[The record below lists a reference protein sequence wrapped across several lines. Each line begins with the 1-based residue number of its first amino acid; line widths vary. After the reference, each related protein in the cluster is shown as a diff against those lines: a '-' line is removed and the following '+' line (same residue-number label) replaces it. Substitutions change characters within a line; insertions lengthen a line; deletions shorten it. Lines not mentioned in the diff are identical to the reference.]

1 MGRKPNM
8 EANLMVDQ
16 VSKVYPTLHHYTNWG
31 GIEGIIKNQTLW
43 ATNVRYLNDTSEYY
57 LAKKPFTRL
66 LHPIVRKSINEL
78 SANSQSIKRYVD
90 EHGGL
95 EYQTNELVTDLVR
108 SLYEVSGDD
117 YYVVSFCSEPKD
129 EYVKSHGLLSQWRAY
144 GHELG
149 FAIVFDTVGLEN
161 LLAKEGEHFL
171 YAPSHISDVIY
182 SNDEERFENEFRP
195 HFNNIEK
202 YVQEMIASIVSAAAA
217 PTGLEA
223 MTAFNVCT
231 TRYKHRGFCEEAEV
245 RIVAA
250 PLFDTPKFVAEMEK
264 QKLRLK
270 PNKEIKFRTSRGL
283 SAPYLELFGGKFGPL
298 PIQKII
304 VGPGR
309 NNQIAVELL
318 KKILRG
324 KDIEVGMSEL
334 PYV

>member
-1 MGRKPNM
+1 M
-8 EANLMVDQ
+8 ADQ
-16 VSKVYPTLHHYTNWG
+16 VSKEHPTLFHYTNWG
-31 GIEGIIKNQTLW
+31 GVEGILKNQTLW

-57 LAKKPFTRL
+57 LAKEPFTQL
-66 LHPIVRKSINEL
+66 LLPIVRKSLDTLLVN
-78 SANSQSIKRYVD
+78 NRDIKSYVD

-95 EYQTNELVTDLVR
+95 EHQTDILVNDLVR

-149 FAIVFDTVGLEN
+149 FVIVFDTLGLEN
-161 LLAKEGEHFL
+161 LLVKESEQFSYL
-171 YAPSHISDVIY
+171 PSHISDVIY
-182 SNDEERFENEFRP
+182 SNDNVRFNNEFRP
-195 HFNNIEK
+195 HFTDIEK
-202 YVQEMIASIVSAAAA
+202 YVREMIASTVDGTA
-217 PTGLEA
+217 PPRGANA
-223 MTAFNVCT
+223 MAAFNICT

-250 PLFDTPKFVAEMEK
+250 PLFDTPEFVAEMEK
-264 QKLRLK
+264 RKLELK

-283 SAPYLELFGGKFGPL
+283 SAPYLELFGEKFGSL

-309 NNQIAVELL
+309 NNNIAAELL
-318 KKILRG
+318 KKILKGRNI
-324 KDIEVGMSEL
+324 DVGMSEL
-334 PYV
+334 PYI